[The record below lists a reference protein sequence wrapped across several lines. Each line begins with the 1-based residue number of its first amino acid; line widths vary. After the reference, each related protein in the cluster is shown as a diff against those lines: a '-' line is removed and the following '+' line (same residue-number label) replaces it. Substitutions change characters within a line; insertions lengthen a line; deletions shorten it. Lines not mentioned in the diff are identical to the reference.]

1 VHLRLYDINGRLV
14 RTLENQQKRP
24 GVYSIRWD
32 GADDRG
38 RLVPNGVYFYRLD
51 VPGLRQTRKAVMVK

>member
-1 VHLRLYDINGRLV
+1 MGSVPGF
-14 RTLENQQKRP
+14 LENQQKRP

-51 VPGLRQTRKAVMVK
+51 VPGLSQTRKAVVMR